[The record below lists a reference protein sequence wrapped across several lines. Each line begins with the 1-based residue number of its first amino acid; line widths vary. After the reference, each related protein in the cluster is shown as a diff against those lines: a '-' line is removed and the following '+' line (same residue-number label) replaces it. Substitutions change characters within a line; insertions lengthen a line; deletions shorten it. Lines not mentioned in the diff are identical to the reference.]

1 MQNYQDL
8 KVWQKSHQFVLA
20 VYQLTN
26 DFPKTE
32 IFGLTSQMRRATV
45 SISANLAE
53 GCGKNSMLDIANFFQ
68 ISLGSLHETEY
79 YLLLSKDLNYISIE
93 MFDKRNSEI
102 REIKGML
109 ISLIKKIRNPQ
120 NNSNSNS

>member
-8 KVWQKSHQFVLA
+8 KVWQKSHQFVLS

-26 DFPKTE
+26 DFPKNE

-53 GCGKNSMLDIANFFQ
+53 GCGKNSTLDIANYFQ

-79 YLLLSKDLNYISIE
+79 YLLLSKDLHYISIE
-93 MFDKRNSEI
+93 IFEKRNSEI
-102 REIKGML
+102 REIKAML
-109 ISLIKKIRNPQ
+109 ISLIKRVRNPQ
-120 NNSNSNS
+120 FNSNTDS

>member
-8 KVWQKSHQFVLA
+8 KVWQKSHQFVLS

-26 DFPKTE
+26 DFPKNE

-45 SISANLAE
+45 SIPANLAE
-53 GCGKNSMLDIANFFQ
+53 GCGKNSTLDIGNYFQ

-79 YLLLSKDLNYISIE
+79 YLLLSKDLHYISIE
-93 MFDKRNSEI
+93 IFEKRNSEI
-102 REIKGML
+102 REIKAML
-109 ISLIKKIRNPQ
+109 ISLIKRVRNPQ
-120 NNSNSNS
+120 FNSNTDS

>member
-26 DFPKTE
+26 DFPKNE

-53 GCGKNSMLDIANFFQ
+53 GCGKISTGDIAHFFQ

-79 YLLLSKDLNYISIE
+79 YISIE
-93 MFDKRNSEI
+93 VFEARNLEI
-102 REIKGML
+102 REIKAML
-109 ISLIKKIRNPQ
+109 ISLIKKVRNPQ
-120 NNSNSNS
+120 S